1 MKKLIYALLGA
12 AAAAVA
18 VKLVLDR
25 RERRRVTG
33 ALPRPLP
40 DHYDGEVMT
49 AIDELRGPLAEI

>member
-25 RERRRVTG
+25 RERRRLVG

-40 DHYDGEVMT
+40 DQYNGEVMT
-49 AIDELRGPLAEI
+49 AVDELRGPLAEI